1 MALQTSGAISLADVQ
16 TEFGGVNPISISEY
30 YGKVAGIPASGTISL
45 SHFYGKSNIIPL
57 NVGWSGDSFATDNHD
72 LAGIDTSGYQYR
84 FYRHFYYDDTNYR
97 DEAGAWGTASQY
109 GNFSNG
115 STLKDPTIGYYIEG
129 IDVSGNLMRTVR
141 YGGYSST
148 WVTYTLS
155 NKAFSGSST
164 GGNPSVGAAY
174 FYLDTSGGLIRF
186 GMTVLGK
193 YYGPYISLK

>member
-1 MALQTSGAISLADVQ
+1 MALQTSGAISLANVQ

-57 NVGWSGDSFATDNHD
+57 TVGWSGDSFTNQNGDH
-72 LAGIDTSGYQYR
+72 AGIDTSGYQYR
-84 FYRHFYYDDTNYR
+84 FYKYYVGDGGWS
-97 DEAGAWGTASQY
+97 EAGAWGTASQY

-115 STLKDPTIGYYIEG
+115 STLLDLDTQTKIEG

-164 GGNPSVGAAY
+164 GWNPASGANKY
-174 FYLDTSGGLIRF
+174 YLDTSGGLIRF
-186 GMTVLGK
+186 GKTDFGT